1 MQKAAGAVSQM
12 MALEE
17 LAVKNTA
24 LHRRHPLAKLITTI
38 LYVAV
43 VVSVDRLD
51 FMTLSLYFFYPAFLL
66 PIAEIPFGMMARR
79 VLVALPFVIF
89 AGLSN
94 VLFETAPYMQLSG
107 IVISRGVVSL
117 IVLVGKTVLTVSA
130 ILILMAT
137 TKAAQVFSS
146 LQRIGVP
153 KVLVTVL
160 MLGFRYLSLLFLQTD
175 RMTRAYHLRAKSP
188 KGIAMK
194 DMGSFAG
201 QLLLLSFDRAER
213 VYKAMKLRGF
223 DGSFTA
229 AKAGPMSKADLMF
242 IALVCAL
249 ILTVR
254 VFPLAALFA

>member
-17 LAVKNTA
+17 LTLKNTA
-24 LHRRHPLAKLITTI
+24 LHRRHPMAKLITTI
-38 LYVAV
+38 LYIAV
-43 VVSVDRLD
+43 VVSVGRLD
-51 FMTLSLYFFYPAFLL
+51 FMTLSLYFFYPAILL
-66 PIAEIPFGMMARR
+66 SVAEIPLGMMAKR
-79 VLVALPFVIF
+79 VAIALPFVLF

-94 VLFETAPYMQLSG
+94 VLFETAPYIQLSG
-107 IVISRGVVSL
+107 FAISRGVVSL
-117 IVLVGKTVLTVSA
+117 VVLIAKTLLTVSA

-137 TKAAQVFSS
+137 TKAAQVFAS

-160 MLGFRYLSLLFLQTD
+160 MLSFRYLSLLFLKAD
-175 RMTRAYHLRAKSP
+175 RMTKAYHLRAQTP

-201 QLLLLSFDRAER
+201 QLLLQSFGRAER

-223 DGSFTA
+223 EGSFLANKPEPMTSTDILFA
-229 AKAGPMSKADLMF
+229 AF
-242 IALVCAL
+242 ISAL
-249 ILTVR
+249 IL
-254 VFPLAALFA
+254 AARFLSLGHLLS